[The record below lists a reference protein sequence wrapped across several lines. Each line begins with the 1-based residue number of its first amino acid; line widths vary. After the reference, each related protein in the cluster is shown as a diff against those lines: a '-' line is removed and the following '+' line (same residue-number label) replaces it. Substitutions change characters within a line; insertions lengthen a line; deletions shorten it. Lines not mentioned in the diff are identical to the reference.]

1 MAYREYKC
9 AYCGRSAYAFDGE
22 EHKIRC
28 TGIQD
33 LCYNAMKHSDVFW
46 LAWEKMPP
54 NPVVIHQTECFMSD
68 AALDSMHTSMELDRI
83 LTREARHLKHDKL
96 VDQARRNA

>member
-9 AYCGRSAYAFDGE
+9 AYCGRSAYVFEGE

-28 TGIQD
+28 SNWMES
-33 LCYNAMKHSDVFW
+33 CYNAMKHSDVFW

-54 NPVVIHQTECFMSD
+54 NPVVIHQTECFMSEPV
-68 AALDSMHTSMELDRI
+68 LDSMDTNIELDRL
-83 LTREARHLKHDKL
+83 LTREKQHERELKLTEEARK
-96 VDQARRNA
+96 NT